1 MPPNN
6 KPMLDQTYINT
17 AHLLRRAG
25 FGADP
30 ATIKAAAAAGIE
42 ATTDTLLH
50 PETVPE
56 HLDDAQTLSSLAD
69 LLPEPKNGGT
79 PAQAVKMWWVH
90 RMIASPR
97 PLQEKMTLF
106 WHGHF
111 TSKDGGMQGDL
122 LYRQNQLF
130 RANALGNFRTL
141 TLAVSRDPEMLRYL
155 NGNQNYKAHPNEN
168 YGRELMELYTCG
180 IGPIDRPNYTEDD
193 VRAAA
198 RAFSGWNLRG
208 GEFYFNER
216 QHDNDPKTFLGKTGN
231 WNGDDIVD
239 ILVAHPGTAKRLCT
253 QLWEYFAYPD
263 PEPQVLTALTETYYS
278 SGYDM
283 RAVMGRILRSQA
295 FYSDKA
301 RLAVIKS
308 PAQFVVGSV
317 KMLGLSSAVEISI
330 SDITPANEMA
340 YLPAATTMPAA
351 PAPAMPTLTAPA
363 VTRPQAAGRKLAILA
378 GLPGAMRSMGQDLLA
393 PPTVKGWDGGEAWI
407 NTSTLLARINFANAL
422 SNSRQMF
429 GGSFVRVTD
438 FLQQNSLTPEG
449 WVDYLLETLGPLPV
463 TAATR
468 QTLVEFVSAA
478 PALSG
483 PSAPMVQNTQ
493 LIVGKFGRGRRAPGD
508 PYSRTRNAAP
518 GGLEGRLRA
527 VIPLIMAT
535 PEYQVC

>member
-1 MPPNN
+1 MD
-6 KPMLDQTYINT
+6 DQTYIDT

-30 ATIKAAAAAGIE
+30 AVIKAAAAAGPD
-42 ATTDTLLH
+42 ATTETLLH
-50 PETVPE
+50 PERVPE
-56 HLDDAQTLSSLAD
+56 NLEDDKTLASLTS
-69 LLPEPKNGGT
+69 LLPETKNGGT
-79 PAQAVKMWWVH
+79 PVQAVRMWWVH
-90 RMIASPR
+90 RMIASAR
-97 PLQEKMTLF
+97 PLQEKMVLF

-130 RANALGNFRTL
+130 RANALGSFRTL

-180 IGPIDRPNYTEDD
+180 IGNYTEDD
-193 VRAAA
+193 VKAAA
-198 RAFSGWNLRG
+198 RAFSGWNMRG
-208 GEFYFNER
+208 GEFHFNPN

-253 QLWEYFAYPD
+253 QLWEFFAYPD
-263 PEPQVLTALTETYYS
+263 PEPPVLAALTETYFA
-278 SGYDM
+278 SGYDV
-283 RAVMGRILRSQA
+283 RAVMSRILRSKA

-301 RLAVIKS
+301 RFAVIKS
-308 PAQFVVGSV
+308 PAQYVVGSV
-317 KMLGLSSAVEISI
+317 KLLGLSQAVELSL

-340 YLPAATTMPAA
+340 YQPAATTMPAA
-351 PAPAMPTLTAPA
+351 PAPAAPPAPA
-363 VTRPQAAGRKLAILA
+363 VTAPQAAGRKLAVLA

-393 PPTVKGWDGGEAWI
+393 PPTVKGWDGGTAWI

-422 SNSRQMF
+422 SNSHQLF
-429 GGSFVRVTD
+429 GGQSVRVTD
-438 FLQQNSLTPEG
+438 FLQQNALTPEG
-449 WVDYLLETLGPLPV
+449 WVDYLLETLGPLPLSP
-463 TAATR
+463 ATR
-468 QTLVEFVSAA
+468 QTLIDFVTA
-478 PALSG
+478 PDVPGVPPPTAQNVQFV
-483 PSAPMVQNTQ
+483 PPAPGQ
-493 LIVGKFGRGRRAPGD
+493 FRRGRRGMGGA
-508 PYSRTRNAAP
+508 YNRLRTAAP

-527 VIPLIMAT
+527 VIPLVMAT

>member
-1 MPPNN
+1 MA
-6 KPMLDQTYINT
+6 DQTYIDT

-30 ATIKAAAAAGIE
+30 AAIKQAAAAGID
-42 ATTDTLLH
+42 ATTETLLH
-50 PETVPE
+50 PELVPE
-56 HLDDAQTLSSLAD
+56 NFNDTQTLSALTAI
-69 LLPEPKNGGT
+69 LPETKNGGT

-97 PLQEKMTLF
+97 PLAEKMTLF

-155 NGNQNYKAHPNEN
+155 NGNTNYKAHPNEN

-180 IGPIDRPNYTEDD
+180 IGNYTEDD
-193 VRAAA
+193 VKAAA
-198 RAFSGWNLRG
+198 RAFSGWNLRR
-208 GEFYFNER
+208 GEFYFNPN

-239 ILVAHPGTAKRLCT
+239 ILVAHPATAKRLCT
-253 QLWEYFAYPD
+253 QLWAYFAYPA
-263 PEPQVLTALTETYYS
+263 PEPQVVDALVETYYG
-278 SGYDM
+278 SGYDI
-283 RAVMGRILRSQA
+283 RAVMSRILRSKA

-301 RLAVIKS
+301 RFNVIKS
-308 PAQFVVGSV
+308 PAQYVVGTI
-317 KMLGLSSAVEISI
+317 KMLGLNKAVELAL
-330 SDITPANEMA
+330 SDITPANERA

-351 PAPAMPTLTAPA
+351 PAATVTAAATTPA
-363 VTRPQAAGRKLAILA
+363 VTPQQAAGRKMAVLA
-378 GLPGAMRSMGQDLLA
+378 GLPNAMRSMGQDLLA

-407 NTSTLLARINFANAL
+407 NTSTLLARVNFANAI
-422 SNSRQMF
+422 SGSRQMF
-429 GGSFVRVTD
+429 GGQVVQVTD
-438 FLQQNSLTPEG
+438 YLQQNSLTPEA
-449 WVDYLLETLGPLPV
+449 WVDYLIETLGPLPL
-463 TAATR
+463 TPSTR
-468 QTLVEFVSAA
+468 QTLINFVNNPDTPN
-478 PALSG
+478 PAVQ
-483 PSAPMVQNTQ
+483 PPTVQNVQ
-493 LIVGKFGRGRRAPGD
+493 FVPGRFRRGRRALGGG
-508 PYSRTRNAAP
+508 YNRLRNSAP

>member
-1 MPPNN
+1 MD
-6 KPMLDQTYINT
+6 DQTYIDA

-25 FGADP
+25 FGAEP
-30 ATIKAAAAAGIE
+30 AAIKAAAAAGLDV
-42 ATTDTLLH
+42 TTDTLLH
-50 PETVPE
+50 PERVPE
-56 HLDDAQTLSSLAD
+56 DLEDDKTLASLAA
-69 LLPEPKNGGT
+69 LLPTPKNGGT
-79 PAQAVKMWWVH
+79 PTQAVKMWWVH
-90 RMIASPR
+90 RMVASPR
-97 PLQEKMTLF
+97 PLQEKMVLF

-180 IGPIDRPNYTEDD
+180 IGNYTEDD
-193 VRAAA
+193 VKAAA
-198 RAFSGWNLRG
+198 RAFSGWNMRG
-208 GEFYFNER
+208 GEFHFNPN
-216 QHDNDPKTFLGKTGN
+216 QHDDGPKTFLGKTGN

-253 QLWEYFAYPD
+253 QLWEFFAYPN
-263 PEPQVLTALTETYYS
+263 PEPQVLAALTETYFS
-278 SGYDM
+278 SGYDV
-283 RAVMGRILRSQA
+283 RAVMSRIFRSQA

-301 RLAVIKS
+301 RFHVIKS
-308 PAQFVVGSV
+308 PAQYVVGSV
-317 KMLGLSSAVEISI
+317 KMLGLSHAVDVVA

-340 YLPAATTMPAA
+340 YQPASTTMPAA
-351 PAPAMPTLTAPA
+351 PAQAMPTTAPA
-363 VTRPQAAGRKLAILA
+363 ATPQQAAGRKLAVLA

-422 SNSRQMF
+422 SNSRQLF
-429 GGSFVRVTD
+429 GGSSARLTD
-438 FLQQNSLTPEG
+438 YLQQNALTPEA
-449 WVDYLLETLGPLPV
+449 WVDFLLETLGPLPV
-463 TAATR
+463 SPATR
-468 QTLVEFVSAA
+468 QTLVDFVNGSGA
-478 PALSG
+478 PGSQPPA
-483 PSAPMVQNTQ
+483 VQNAQ
-493 LIVGKFGRGRRAPGD
+493 FVPDPAAGRFRRGRRALGD
-508 PYSRTRNAAP
+508 PYARTRALAP